1 SYVYVSR
8 DEVSAKIEV
17 FLLFSVAGA
26 FAWPRFRWIA
36 PNPFAPRYELAE
48 TEAIPIFES
57 LHANIYRAF
66 KFREETA
73 IYDALA
79 LCIHGDLLRDV
90 YLQIRRGLEMQE
102 QGGAVSR
109 IREVEML
116 DGQYKPLPGTGNENE
131 YGFTYRCR
139 WNVSGTVEH
148 WGHIHQRTNQYE
160 ASFRVETV
168 DNAWK
173 VTKMELLDEQ
183 RLQFET
189 RLRGL

>member
-1 SYVYVSR
+1 M
-8 DEVSAKIEV
+8 
-17 FLLFSVAGA
+17 
-26 FAWPRFRWIA
+26 
-36 PNPFAPRYELAE
+36 
-48 TEAIPIFES
+48 
-57 LHANIYRAF
+57 YRAF
-66 KFREETA
+66 KFRQESA

-79 LCIHGDLLRDV
+79 LCIHGNLLRDV
-90 YLQIRRGLEMQE
+90 YLQIRQGLKMQE

-109 IREVEML
+109 IAQVEL
-116 DGQYKPLPGTGNENE
+116 LEGQHVLLPDNGVNDQ
-131 YGFTYRCR
+131 YGFRYRCR

-168 DNAWK
+168 DSTWK
-173 VTKMELLDEQ
+173 VTNMELLSEE